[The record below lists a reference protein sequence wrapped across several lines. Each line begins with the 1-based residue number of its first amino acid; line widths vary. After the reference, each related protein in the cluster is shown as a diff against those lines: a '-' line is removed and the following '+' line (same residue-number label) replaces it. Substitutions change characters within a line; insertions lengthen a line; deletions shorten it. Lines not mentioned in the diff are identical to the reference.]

1 MALQFGRHLIDRFL
15 LDPTI
20 TYLNHGTVGAPPRV
34 VIEHQRALQDEIE
47 RQPAQF
53 LLRELADFEANG
65 NPANPHMRVAA
76 EAVADFVGCDPDLFG
91 FVENATTGA
100 NAVLQSFPF
109 ESGDEILVTNLGY
122 GAVTK
127 AAQYAARRHGAT
139 VRTFDLPAP
148 GSPVDDFVN
157 SVAEALSSNTRMLV
171 IDHITAETAL
181 VLPIQQIVQ
190 LCRERGIATLVDGAH
205 APGAIDLDVES
216 IGADFYVANLHKW
229 LFTPRSCGFV
239 VTTPEHAKTLHP
251 TVISWGYGNGL
262 AAEFDLLGTRDP
274 SPPLTAPKS
283 IEVWKE
289 WGGKEILRHNHDLVW
304 RSARAL
310 SDIWATPFTTPEE
323 MIGPMAYVS
332 LPPDLGTTKADAV
345 ALQTSLLADDRI
357 EVPIFA
363 HSGRLRCRI
372 STQIYNDDTDIAFL
386 VDAIDVRRA

>member
-1 MALQFGRHLIDRFL
+1 MSLTFGRDLIDRFL
-15 LDPTI
+15 LDPTV

-34 VIEHQRALQDEIE
+34 VIGHQRALQDAIE
-47 RQPAQF
+47 LQPAQF
-53 LLRELADFEANG
+53 LLRELADYEATG
-65 NPANPHMRVAA
+65 NPAKPHMRVAA
-76 EAVADFVGCDPDLFG
+76 EAVADFVGADPDLFG

-109 ESGDEILVTNLGY
+109 EPGDEILVTNLGY

-127 AAQYAARRHGAT
+127 AAQHVAARHNAT
-139 VRTFDLPAP
+139 VRMFDLPAP
-148 GSPVDDFVN
+148 GAPVDDFVTAT
-157 SVAEALSSNTRMLV
+157 VEAVKPNTRMLL

-181 VLPIQQIVQ
+181 VLPIHRIVAE
-190 LCRERGIATLVDGAH
+190 CRARGIVTLVDGAH

-239 VTTPEHAKTLHP
+239 VTTSEHANSLHP

-274 SPPLTAPKS
+274 SPALTAPKA

-289 WGGKEILRHNHDLVW
+289 WGGVRILQHNHDLVW
-304 RSARAL
+304 RAAHHLTETWNTTFS
-310 SDIWATPFTTPEE
+310 TPED

-332 LPPDLGTTKADAV
+332 LPPELGSTKAEAV

-363 HSGRLRCRI
+363 HHGQLRCRV
-372 STQIYNDDTDIAFL
+372 STQVYNDVTDIEFL
-386 VDAIDVRRA
+386 AEAVTSRLP

>member
-15 LDPTI
+15 LDPTV

-76 EAVADFVGCDPDLFG
+76 EAVADFVGADPDLFG

-109 ESGDEILVTNLGY
+109 EPGDEILATNLGY

-127 AAQYAARRHGAT
+127 AAQHAAERAKAT

-148 GSPVDDFVN
+148 GAPVDDFVI
-157 SVAEALSSNTRMLV
+157 ATIEALTPTTRLIV

-181 VLPIQQIVQ
+181 VLPIQRIVEE
-190 LCRERGIATLVDGAH
+190 CRERGIATLVDGAH

-239 VTTPEHAKTLHP
+239 VATPEHAGTLHP

-274 SPPLTAPKS
+274 SPALTAPKA
-283 IEVWKE
+283 IDVWKE
-289 WGGKEILRHNHDLVW
+289 WGGREILRHNHDLVW

-332 LPPDLGTTKADAV
+332 LPPDLGSTKADAV
-345 ALQTSLLADDRI
+345 ALQSSLLADDRI
-357 EVPIFA
+357 EIPIFA
-363 HSGRLRCRI
+363 HGGRLRCRV

-386 VDAIDVRRA
+386 VDAIDARRA

>member
-1 MALQFGRHLIDRFL
+1 MALQFGRRLIDRFL

-53 LLRELADFEANG
+53 LLRELADYEATG
-65 NPANPHMRVAA
+65 NPTKPHMREAA

-91 FVENATTGA
+91 FVDNATTGA
-100 NAVLQSFPF
+100 NAVLRSFPF
-109 ESGDEILVTNLGY
+109 EPGDEILVTDLGY

-127 AAQYAARRHGAT
+127 AAQVAAGRVDAT
-139 VRTFDLPAP
+139 VRTMNLPTP
-148 GSPVDDFVN
+148 GAPVDDFVTA
-157 SVAEALSSNTRMLV
+157 VAEALSSTTRMIV

-181 VLPIQQIVQ
+181 VLPIQRIVEE
-190 LCRERGIATLVDGAH
+190 CRARGVVTLVDGAH
-205 APGAIDLDVES
+205 ASGAVDLDVES

-239 VTTPEHAKTLHP
+239 VTTPEYANTLHP

-274 SPPLTAPKS
+274 SPALSAPKA

-289 WGGKEILRHNHDLVW
+289 WGGVDILRHNHDLVW

-323 MIGPMAYVS
+323 MIGPMAYLS

-357 EVPIFA
+357 EIPIFA
-363 HSGRLRCRI
+363 HGGQLRCRV

-386 VDAIDVRRA
+386 VDAIDARRA